1 MKSNTP
7 ITTSKPMRKIMPTI
21 QASAL
26 SMRASTGRSKERA
39 GSVTLRPFIAAVLA
53 ACAPC
58 GALGQGQLT
67 VYCSII
73 DEQCRAG
80 VAAFERS
87 SGVKVTMVR
96 KGTGETYA
104 QIRAEASNPRGDV
117 WWGGPGDPH
126 MQAAEEGLLEEYKS
140 PRLAELHP
148 WAVRLAELSKFRTAG
163 IYLGALGIGYN
174 TQVLKKKNIPE
185 PKCWAD
191 LLDAKLRDEVQIADP
206 NSSGT
211 AYVMLA
217 TVVQLMGEDKGFAYL
232 KSLHRNVNQDT
243 KSGIAPVKAT
253 ASGETGVGIAFLH
266 DMVTMRVQGA
276 PIATVAPCEGT
287 GYEIGAVSLIK
298 GRKNS
303 EAAKRFLDW
312 TLTAAAQKIVGVD
325 QNIYSIPSNKAAP
338 VHPEAPNIASIK
350 LINYDSARY
359 GSSAERNR
367 LLKKW
372 GDEVKALPK

>member
-1 MKSNTP
+1 
-7 ITTSKPMRKIMPTI
+7 
-21 QASAL
+21 
-26 SMRASTGRSKERA
+26 
-39 GSVTLRPFIAAVLA
+39 LRTFIAAVLA

-58 GALGQGQLT
+58 AVLGQGQLT

-148 WAVRLAELSKFRTAG
+148 WAVRLAELSKFRTTG

-217 TVVQLMGEDKGFAYL
+217 TIVQLMGEDKGFAYL
-232 KSLHRNVNQDT
+232 KSLHRNVNQYT

-303 EAAKRFLDW
+303 EAARRFLDW
-312 TLTAAAQKIVGVD
+312 TLTAEAQKIVGVD

-338 VHPEAPNIASIK
+338 VHPQAPNIASIK
-350 LINYDSARY
+350 LISYDSAKY

>member
-1 MKSNTP
+1 MKIFAVLGLILVP
-7 ITTSKPMRKIMPTI
+7 LG
-21 QASAL
+21 ASA
-26 SMRASTGRSKERA
+26 
-39 GSVTLRPFIAAVLA
+39 
-53 ACAPC
+53 
-58 GALGQGQLT
+58 QGTLT

-80 VAAFERS
+80 VAAFERTT
-87 SGVKVTMVR
+87 GTKVTMVR
-96 KGTGETYA
+96 RGTGETYA

-126 MQAAEEGLLEEYKS
+126 LQAGEEGLLEEYKS
-140 PRLAELHP
+140 PKLAELHP
-148 WAVRLAELSKFRTAG
+148 WAVRLAELSNYRTAG
-163 IYLGALGIGYN
+163 TYLGALGVGYN
-174 TQVLKKKNIPE
+174 TEVLKKKNIPE

-191 LLDAKLRDEVQIADP
+191 LLHAGFRDEVQIADP

-217 TVVQLMGEDKGFAYL
+217 TIVQLMGEDKGFAYL
-232 KSLHRNVNQDT
+232 KALHRNVNQYT

-253 ASGETGVGIAFLH
+253 ASGETGVGIAFMH
-266 DMVTMRVQGA
+266 DMVTMRVAGA
-276 PIATVAPCEGT
+276 PVRTMAPCEGT

-298 GRKNS
+298 SRKNT
-303 EAAKRFLDW
+303 EAARTFFDW
-312 TLTAAAQKIVGVD
+312 ALSAEAQKIVGVD

-338 VHPEAPNIASIK
+338 IHPQAPDVASIK
-350 LINYDSARY
+350 LISYDSAKY

-372 GDEVKALPK
+372 GDEVKSLPK

>member
-1 MKSNTP
+1 MK
-7 ITTSKPMRKIMPTI
+7 I
-21 QASAL
+21 
-26 SMRASTGRSKERA
+26 
-39 GSVTLRPFIAAVLA
+39 FAVLA
-53 ACAPC
+53 LILVPL
-58 GALGQGQLT
+58 GASAQGTLT

-80 VAAFERS
+80 VAAFERA
-87 SGVKVTMVR
+87 SGTKVTMVR
-96 KGTGETYA
+96 RGTGETYA
-104 QIRAEASNPRGDV
+104 QIRAEASNPRADV

-126 MQAAEEGLLEEYKS
+126 LQAGEEGLLEEYKS

-148 WAVRLAELSKFRTAG
+148 WAVRLAELSKYRSAG
-163 IYLGALGIGYN
+163 TYLGALGVGYN
-174 TQVLKKKNIPE
+174 TEVLKKKNIAE

-191 LLDAKLRDEVQIADP
+191 LLDARFKDEVQIADP

-217 TVVQLMGEDKGFAYL
+217 TIVQLMGEDKGFAYL
-232 KSLHRNVNQDT
+232 KALHRNVNQYT

-253 ASGETGVGIAFLH
+253 ASGETGVGIAFMH
-266 DMVTMRVQGA
+266 DMVTMRVAGA
-276 PIATVAPCEGT
+276 PVRTVAPCEGT

-298 GRKNS
+298 GRKNTQ
-303 EAAKRFLDW
+303 AARRFFDW
-312 TLTAAAQKIVGVD
+312 ALSAEAQKIVGVD

-338 VHPEAPNIASIK
+338 IHAQAPDIASIK
-350 LINYDSARY
+350 LIAYDSAKY

-372 GDEVKALPK
+372 GEEVKALPK

>member
-1 MKSNTP
+1 MK
-7 ITTSKPMRKIMPTI
+7 IFAGVALILVALG
-21 QASAL
+21 ASA
-26 SMRASTGRSKERA
+26 
-39 GSVTLRPFIAAVLA
+39 
-53 ACAPC
+53 
-58 GALGQGQLT
+58 QGTLT

-80 VAAFERS
+80 VAAFERAT
-87 SGVKVTMVR
+87 GIKVTMVR
-96 KGTGETYA
+96 RGTGETYA

-126 MQAAEEGLLEEYKS
+126 LQAGEEGLLEEYKS
-140 PRLAELHP
+140 PKLAELHP
-148 WAVRLAELSKFRTAG
+148 WAVRLAELSKYRTAG
-163 IYLGALGIGYN
+163 TYLGALGVGYN
-174 TQVLKKKNIPE
+174 TEVLKKKNIPE

-191 LLDAKLRDEVQIADP
+191 LLDARFRDEVQIADP

-217 TVVQLMGEDKGFAYL
+217 TIVQLMGEDKGFAYL
-232 KSLHRNVNQDT
+232 KALHRNVNQYT

-266 DMVTMRVQGA
+266 DMVTMRVAGA
-276 PIATVAPCEGT
+276 PVRTMAPCEGT

-298 GRKNS
+298 GRKNT
-303 EAAKRFLDW
+303 EAARTFFDW
-312 TLTAAAQKIVGVD
+312 ALSAEAQRIVGVD

-338 VHPEAPNIASIK
+338 IHPQAPDIASIK
-350 LINYDSARY
+350 LIAYDSAKY

-372 GDEVKALPK
+372 GDEVKSLPK

>member
-1 MKSNTP
+1 MK
-7 ITTSKPMRKIMPTI
+7 IFAGVALILVALG
-21 QASAL
+21 ASA
-26 SMRASTGRSKERA
+26 
-39 GSVTLRPFIAAVLA
+39 
-53 ACAPC
+53 
-58 GALGQGQLT
+58 QGTLT

-80 VAAFERS
+80 VAAFERAT
-87 SGVKVTMVR
+87 GIKVTMVR
-96 KGTGETYA
+96 RGTGETYA

-126 MQAAEEGLLEEYKS
+126 LQAGEEGLLEEYKS
-140 PRLAELHP
+140 PKLAELHP
-148 WAVRLAELSKFRTAG
+148 WAVRLAELSKYRTAG
-163 IYLGALGIGYN
+163 TYLGALGVGYN
-174 TQVLKKKNIPE
+174 TEVLKKKNIPE

-191 LLDAKLRDEVQIADP
+191 LLDARFRDEVQIADP

-217 TVVQLMGEDKGFAYL
+217 TIVQLMGEDKGFAYL
-232 KSLHRNVNQDT
+232 KALHRNVNQYT

-266 DMVTMRVQGA
+266 DMVTMRVAGA
-276 PIATVAPCEGT
+276 PVRTMAPCEGT

-303 EAAKRFLDW
+303 EAARTFFDW
-312 TLTAAAQKIVGVD
+312 ALSAEAQRIVGVD

-338 VHPEAPNIASIK
+338 IHPQAPDIASIK
-350 LINYDSARY
+350 LIAYDSAKY

-372 GDEVKALPK
+372 GDEVKSLPK

>member
-1 MKSNTP
+1 MKFLLAGLL
-7 ITTSKPMRKIMPTI
+7 MFA
-21 QASAL
+21 ASAQ
-26 SMRASTGRSKERA
+26 AQ
-39 GSVTLRPFIAAVLA
+39 I
-53 ACAPC
+53 
-58 GALGQGQLT
+58 T

-87 SGVKVTMVR
+87 SGTKVSMVR
-96 KGTGETYA
+96 KGTGEIYA
-104 QIRAEASNPRGDV
+104 QIRAEASSPRGDV

-148 WAVRLAELSKFRTAG
+148 WAVRLAELSRYRTTG
-163 IYLGALGIGYN
+163 IYLGALGMGYN
-174 TQVLKKKNIPE
+174 TEVLKKKNIPA

-191 LLDAKLRDEVQIADP
+191 LLDAKFRDEVQIADP

-217 TVVQLMGEDKGFAYL
+217 TMVQLMGEDKGFAYL
-232 KSLHRNVNQDT
+232 KALHRNVNQYT
-243 KSGIAPVKAT
+243 KSGIAPVKST
-253 ASGETGVGIAFLH
+253 ASGENGVGIAFLH

-276 PIATVAPCEGT
+276 PIQTVAPCEGT

-298 GRKNS
+298 GRKNA
-303 EAAKRFLDW
+303 EAARRFVDW
-312 TLTAAAQKIVGVD
+312 TLSAEAQKVVGVD

-338 VHPEAPNIASIK
+338 VHAQAPNIASIK
-350 LINYDSARY
+350 LINYDSAKY

>member
-1 MKSNTP
+1 MKLTSVVVFVLTLVP
-7 ITTSKPMRKIMPTI
+7 ICVCA
-21 QASAL
+21 QA
-26 SMRASTGRSKERA
+26 
-39 GSVTLRPFIAAVLA
+39 P
-53 ACAPC
+53 
-58 GALGQGQLT
+58 LT

-80 VAAFERS
+80 VAAFERAT
-87 SGVKVTMVR
+87 GIKVTMVR

-104 QIRAEASNPRGDV
+104 QIRAEAASPRGDV

-126 MQAAEEGLLEEYKS
+126 LQAADEGLLEQYKS
-140 PRLAELHP
+140 PKLAELHP

-174 TQVLKKKNIPE
+174 TEVLKKKNIPA

-191 LLDAKLRDEVQIADP
+191 LLDTRFKDEVQIADP

-217 TVVQLMGEDKGFAYL
+217 SVVQLMGEDKGFAYL
-232 KSLHRNVNQDT
+232 KALHKDINQYT

-253 ASGETGVGIAFLH
+253 ASGETGVGIAFMH
-266 DMVTMRVQGA
+266 DMVTMRLQGA
-276 PIATVAPCEGT
+276 PVSTIAPCEGT

-303 EAAKRFLDW
+303 EAARRFFDW
-312 TLTAAAQKIVGVD
+312 TLSSEAQKLVGAD
-325 QNIYSIPSNKAAP
+325 LKIYSIPSNKAAP
-338 VHPEAPNIASIK
+338 VHPDAPKLASIK
-350 LINYDSARY
+350 LIEYDSAKY

-372 GDEVKALPK
+372 GDEVKSLPK

>member
-1 MKSNTP
+1 MKIFAVLVLILVP
-7 ITTSKPMRKIMPTI
+7 LG
-21 QASAL
+21 ASA
-26 SMRASTGRSKERA
+26 
-39 GSVTLRPFIAAVLA
+39 
-53 ACAPC
+53 
-58 GALGQGQLT
+58 QGTLT

-80 VAAFERS
+80 VAAFERTT
-87 SGVKVTMVR
+87 GTKVTMVR
-96 KGTGETYA
+96 RGTGETYA
-104 QIRAEASNPRGDV
+104 QIRAEASNPRGEV

-126 MQAAEEGLLEEYKS
+126 LQAAEEGLLEEYNS
-140 PRLAELHP
+140 PKLAELHP
-148 WAVRLAELSKFRTAG
+148 WAVRLAELSKDRTAG
-163 IYLGALGIGYN
+163 TYLGALGVGYN
-174 TQVLKKKNIPE
+174 TEVLKKKNIPE

-191 LLDAKLRDEVQIADP
+191 LLDARFKDEVQIADP

-217 TVVQLMGEDKGFAYL
+217 TIVQLMGEDKGFAYL
-232 KSLHRNVNQDT
+232 KALHRNVNQYT

-266 DMVTMRVQGA
+266 DMVTMRVAGA
-276 PIATVAPCEGT
+276 PVRTVAPCEGT

-298 GRKNS
+298 SRRNT
-303 EAAKRFLDW
+303 EAARRFFDW
-312 TLTAAAQKIVGVD
+312 ALSAEAQKIVGVD

-338 VHPEAPNIASIK
+338 IHPQAPDIASIK
-350 LINYDSARY
+350 LISYDSAKY

>member
-1 MKSNTP
+1 
-7 ITTSKPMRKIMPTI
+7 
-21 QASAL
+21 
-26 SMRASTGRSKERA
+26 MRALLALLLVCG
-39 GSVTLRPFIAAVLA
+39 PAAA
-53 ACAPC
+53 FA
-58 GALGQGQLT
+58 QLT

-80 VAAFERS
+80 VAAFERAT
-87 SGVKVTMVR
+87 GVKVTMVR
-96 KGTGETYA
+96 KGTGEIYA

-126 MQAAEEGLLEEYKS
+126 MQAAEEGLLDEYKS

-148 WAVRLAELSKFRTAG
+148 WAVRLAELSKYRTAG

-174 TQVLKKKNIPE
+174 TEVLKKKGIPE

-191 LLDAKLRDEVQIADP
+191 LLDAKFRDEVQIADP

-217 TVVQLMGEDKGFAYL
+217 TIVQLMGEDKGFAYL
-232 KSLHRNVNQDT
+232 KSLHRNVNQYT
-243 KSGIAPVKAT
+243 KSGIAPVKST
-253 ASGETGVGIAFLH
+253 ASGETGVGIAFMH

-276 PIATVAPCEGT
+276 PIQTIAPCEGT

-298 GRKNS
+298 GRKNA
-303 EAAKRFLDW
+303 EAARRFLDW
-312 TLTAAAQKIVGVD
+312 TLSTEAQKVVGVD

-338 VHPEAPNIASIK
+338 VHAHAPKLAAIK
-350 LINYDSARY
+350 LINYDSAKY

-372 GDEVKALPK
+372 GDEVKAAPK

>member
-1 MKSNTP
+1 MKIFAVLLLVLVP
-7 ITTSKPMRKIMPTI
+7 LG
-21 QASAL
+21 ASA
-26 SMRASTGRSKERA
+26 
-39 GSVTLRPFIAAVLA
+39 
-53 ACAPC
+53 
-58 GALGQGQLT
+58 QGMLT

-80 VAAFERS
+80 VAAFERT
-87 SGVKVTMVR
+87 SGTKVTMVR
-96 KGTGETYA
+96 RGTGETYA

-126 MQAAEEGLLEEYKS
+126 LQAGEEGLLEEYRS
-140 PRLAELHP
+140 PKLAELHA
-148 WAVRLAELSKFRTAG
+148 WAVRLAELSKYRTAG
-163 IYLGALGIGYN
+163 TYLGALGVGYN
-174 TQVLKKKNIPE
+174 TEVLRKKNIAE

-191 LLDAKLRDEVQIADP
+191 LLDARFKDEVQIADP

-217 TVVQLMGEDKGFAYL
+217 TIVQLMGEDKGFAYL
-232 KSLHRNVNQDT
+232 RALHRNVNQYT

-253 ASGETGVGIAFLH
+253 ASGETGVGIAFMH
-266 DMVTMRVQGA
+266 DMVTMRVAGA
-276 PIATVAPCEGT
+276 PVRTVAPCEGT

-298 GRKNS
+298 GRKNT
-303 EAAKRFLDW
+303 EAARRFFDW
-312 TLTAAAQKIVGVD
+312 TLSAEAQKIVGVD

-338 VHPEAPNIASIK
+338 VHPQAPDLASIK
-350 LINYDSARY
+350 LISYDSAKY

-372 GDEVKALPK
+372 GDEVKSLPK

>member
-1 MKSNTP
+1 MK
-7 ITTSKPMRKIMPTI
+7 IFAGVALILVALG
-21 QASAL
+21 ASA
-26 SMRASTGRSKERA
+26 
-39 GSVTLRPFIAAVLA
+39 
-53 ACAPC
+53 
-58 GALGQGQLT
+58 QGTLT

-80 VAAFERS
+80 VAAFER
-87 SGVKVTMVR
+87 GTGIKVTMVR
-96 KGTGETYA
+96 RGTGETYA

-126 MQAAEEGLLEEYKS
+126 LQAGEEGLLEEYKS
-140 PRLAELHP
+140 PKLAELHP
-148 WAVRLAELSKFRTAG
+148 WAVRLAELSKYRTAG
-163 IYLGALGIGYN
+163 TYLGALGVGYN
-174 TQVLKKKNIPE
+174 TEVLKKKNIPE

-191 LLDAKLRDEVQIADP
+191 LLDARFRDEVQIADP

-217 TVVQLMGEDKGFAYL
+217 TIVQLMGEDKGFAYL
-232 KSLHRNVNQDT
+232 KALHRNVNQYT

-266 DMVTMRVQGA
+266 DMVTMRVAGA
-276 PIATVAPCEGT
+276 PVRTMAPCEGT
-287 GYEIGAVSLIK
+287 GYEIGAVSLIR

-303 EAAKRFLDW
+303 EAARTFFDW
-312 TLTAAAQKIVGVD
+312 ALSAEAQRIVGVD

-338 VHPEAPNIASIK
+338 IHPQAPDIASIK
-350 LINYDSARY
+350 LISYDSAKY

-372 GDEVKALPK
+372 GDEVKSLPK

>member
-1 MKSNTP
+1 
-7 ITTSKPMRKIMPTI
+7 
-21 QASAL
+21 
-26 SMRASTGRSKERA
+26 
-39 GSVTLRPFIAAVLA
+39 
-53 ACAPC
+53 
-58 GALGQGQLT
+58 
-67 VYCSII
+67 
-73 DEQCRAG
+73 
-80 VAAFERS
+80 
-87 SGVKVTMVR
+87 MVR

-104 QIRAEASNPRGDV
+104 QIRAEASSPRGDV

-140 PRLAELHP
+140 PKLAELHP
-148 WAVRLAELSKFRTAG
+148 WAVRLAELSKFRTTG

-174 TQVLKKKNIPE
+174 TDVLKKKNIPE

-191 LLDAKLRDEVQIADP
+191 LLDARFRDEVQIADP

-217 TVVQLMGEDKGFAYL
+217 TIVQLMGEDKGFAYL
-232 KSLHRNVNQDT
+232 KALHRNVNQYT
-243 KSGIAPVKAT
+243 KSGIAPVKST

-276 PIATVAPCEGT
+276 PIQTVAPCEGT

-298 GRKNS
+298 GRKNA

-312 TLTAAAQKIVGVD
+312 TLSAEAQKIVGVD

-338 VHPEAPNIASIK
+338 VHAQAPKIAAIK
-350 LINYDSARY
+350 LIDYDSAKY

-372 GDEVKALPK
+372 GDEVKAAPK

>member
-1 MKSNTP
+1 MKIFAVLVLILVP
-7 ITTSKPMRKIMPTI
+7 LG
-21 QASAL
+21 ASA
-26 SMRASTGRSKERA
+26 
-39 GSVTLRPFIAAVLA
+39 
-53 ACAPC
+53 
-58 GALGQGQLT
+58 QGTLT

-80 VAAFERS
+80 VAAFERTT
-87 SGVKVTMVR
+87 GTKVTMVR
-96 KGTGETYA
+96 RGTGETYA

-126 MQAAEEGLLEEYKS
+126 LQAAEEGLLEEYNS
-140 PRLAELHP
+140 PKLAELHP
-148 WAVRLAELSKFRTAG
+148 WAVRLAELSKYRTAG
-163 IYLGALGIGYN
+163 TYLGALGVGYN
-174 TQVLKKKNIPE
+174 TEVLKKKNIPE

-191 LLDAKLRDEVQIADP
+191 LLDARFKDEVQIADP

-217 TVVQLMGEDKGFAYL
+217 TIVQLMGEDKGFAYL
-232 KSLHRNVNQDT
+232 KALHRNVNQYT

-266 DMVTMRVQGA
+266 DMVTMRVAGA
-276 PIATVAPCEGT
+276 PVRTVAPCEGT

-298 GRKNS
+298 SRRNT
-303 EAAKRFLDW
+303 EAARRFFDW
-312 TLTAAAQKIVGVD
+312 ALSAEAQKIVGVD

-338 VHPEAPNIASIK
+338 IHPQAPDIASIK
-350 LINYDSARY
+350 LISYDSAKY

>member
-1 MKSNTP
+1 MKIFALLALILVP
-7 ITTSKPMRKIMPTI
+7 LG
-21 QASAL
+21 ASA
-26 SMRASTGRSKERA
+26 
-39 GSVTLRPFIAAVLA
+39 
-53 ACAPC
+53 
-58 GALGQGQLT
+58 QGTLT

-80 VAAFERS
+80 VAAFERAT
-87 SGVKVTMVR
+87 GTKVTMVR
-96 KGTGETYA
+96 RGTGETYA

-126 MQAAEEGLLEEYKS
+126 LQAGEEGLLEEYKS

-148 WAVRLAELSKFRTAG
+148 WAVRLAELSKYRTAG
-163 IYLGALGIGYN
+163 TYLGALGVGYN
-174 TQVLKKKNIPE
+174 TEVLKKKNIAE

-191 LLDAKLRDEVQIADP
+191 LLDARFKDEVQIADP

-217 TVVQLMGEDKGFAYL
+217 TIVQLMGEDKGFAYL
-232 KSLHRNVNQDT
+232 KALHRNVNQYT

-266 DMVTMRVQGA
+266 DMVTMRVAGA
-276 PIATVAPCEGT
+276 PVRTVAPCEGT

-298 GRKNS
+298 GRKNT
-303 EAAKRFLDW
+303 EAARRFFDW
-312 TLTAAAQKIVGVD
+312 ALSAEAQKIVGVD

-338 VHPEAPNIASIK
+338 IHPQAPDIASIR
-350 LINYDSARY
+350 LISYDSAKY

-372 GDEVKALPK
+372 GDEVKSLPK

>member
-1 MKSNTP
+1 MKTFAALALILLP
-7 ITTSKPMRKIMPTI
+7 LG
-21 QASAL
+21 ASA
-26 SMRASTGRSKERA
+26 
-39 GSVTLRPFIAAVLA
+39 
-53 ACAPC
+53 
-58 GALGQGQLT
+58 QGTLT

-80 VAAFERS
+80 VAAFERTT
-87 SGVKVTMVR
+87 GTKVTMVR
-96 KGTGETYA
+96 RGTGETYA

-126 MQAAEEGLLEEYKS
+126 LQAAEEGLLEEYRS
-140 PRLAELHP
+140 PKLAELHP
-148 WAVRLAELSKFRTAG
+148 WAVRLAELSKYRTAG
-163 IYLGALGIGYN
+163 TYLGALGIGYN
-174 TQVLKKKNIPE
+174 TEVLKKKNIPE
-185 PKCWAD
+185 PKCWSD
-191 LLDAKLRDEVQIADP
+191 LLDARFKDEVQIADP

-217 TVVQLMGEDKGFAYL
+217 TIVQLMGEDKGFAYL
-232 KSLHRNVNQDT
+232 KALHRNVNQYT

-266 DMVTMRVQGA
+266 DMVTMRVAGA
-276 PIATVAPCEGT
+276 PVRTVAPCEGT

-298 GRKNS
+298 GRRNT
-303 EAAKRFLDW
+303 EAARRFFDW
-312 TLTAAAQKIVGVD
+312 ALSAEAQKIVGVD

-338 VHPEAPNIASIK
+338 IHPQAPDIASIK
-350 LINYDSARY
+350 LISYDSAKY

-372 GDEVKALPK
+372 GDEVKSLPK

>member
-1 MKSNTP
+1 MKSL
-7 ITTSKPMRKIMPTI
+7 I
-21 QASAL
+21 
-26 SMRASTGRSKERA
+26 
-39 GSVTLRPFIAAVLA
+39 AVLVA
-53 ACAPC
+53 ACAPLA
-58 GALGQGQLT
+58 ALGQGQLT

-80 VAAFERS
+80 VTAFERA
-87 SGVKVTMVR
+87 SGLKVTMVR
-96 KGTGETYA
+96 KGTGEIYA
-104 QIRAEASNPRGDV
+104 QIRAEAASPRGDV

-126 MQAAEEGLLEEYKS
+126 MQAADEGLLEEYRS

-174 TQVLKKKNIPE
+174 TEVLKKKNIPE

-191 LLDAKLRDEVQIADP
+191 LLDARLREEVQIADP

-217 TVVQLMGEDKGFAYL
+217 TIVQLMGEDKGFAYL
-232 KSLHRNVNQDT
+232 KALHRNVNQYT
-243 KSGIAPVKAT
+243 KSGIAPVKST
-253 ASGETGVGIAFLH
+253 ASGETGVGIAFMH
-266 DMVTMRVQGA
+266 DMVTLRVQGA
-276 PIATVAPCEGT
+276 PIQTVAPCEGT

-298 GRKNS
+298 GRKNT
-303 EAAKRFLDW
+303 EAARRFIDW
-312 TLTAAAQKIVGVD
+312 ALSAEAQKIVGVD

-338 VHPEAPNIASIK
+338 VHAQAPKIAAIK
-350 LINYDSARY
+350 LISYDSAKY

-372 GDEVKALPK
+372 GEEVKSLPK

>member
-1 MKSNTP
+1 MK
-7 ITTSKPMRKIMPTI
+7 IFAGVALILVALG
-21 QASAL
+21 ASA
-26 SMRASTGRSKERA
+26 
-39 GSVTLRPFIAAVLA
+39 
-53 ACAPC
+53 
-58 GALGQGQLT
+58 QGTLT

-80 VAAFERS
+80 VAAFERAT
-87 SGVKVTMVR
+87 GIKVTMVR
-96 KGTGETYA
+96 RGTGETYA

-126 MQAAEEGLLEEYKS
+126 LQAGEEGLLEEYRS
-140 PRLAELHP
+140 PKLAELYP
-148 WAVRLAELSKFRTAG
+148 WAVRLAELSKYRTAG
-163 IYLGALGIGYN
+163 TYLGALGVGYN
-174 TQVLKKKNIPE
+174 TEVLKKKNIPE

-191 LLDAKLRDEVQIADP
+191 LLDARFRDEVQIADP

-217 TVVQLMGEDKGFAYL
+217 TIVQLMGEDKGFAYL
-232 KSLHRNVNQDT
+232 KALHRNVNQYT

-266 DMVTMRVQGA
+266 DMVTMRVAGA
-276 PIATVAPCEGT
+276 AVRTMAPCEGT

-303 EAAKRFLDW
+303 EAARTFFDW
-312 TLTAAAQKIVGVD
+312 ALSAEAQKIVGVD

-338 VHPEAPNIASIK
+338 IHPQAPDIASIK
-350 LINYDSARY
+350 LISYDSAKY

-372 GDEVKALPK
+372 GDEVKSLPK